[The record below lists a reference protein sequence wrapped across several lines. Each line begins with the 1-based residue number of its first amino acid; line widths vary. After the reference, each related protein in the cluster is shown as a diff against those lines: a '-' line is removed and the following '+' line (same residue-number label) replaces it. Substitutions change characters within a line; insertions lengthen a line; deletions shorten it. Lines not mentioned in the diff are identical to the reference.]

1 MLNLFILILIIILL
15 YLVINDYNKIQKSL
29 PLNNWKVNFS
39 SENTFKPIENPKC
52 VCIFA
57 YYEKNKKYQENL
69 IYFLEKGILDQV
81 DYYIV
86 INGKCT
92 VSIPDRSNI
101 TVIKRENNGFDF
113 GAWNY
118 CINNFINK
126 QYDYYIFINS
136 SVRGPYLKDKNTN
149 WVGEFLK
156 LFNTKDV
163 KLVGTSINIY
173 TNRGEK
179 DKIRNIFNHDG
190 PYTHVQSMFFILD
203 NESFNFLK
211 NNDFF
216 NKDYYNFNDLI
227 INKEIGMSQ
236 YILKNNWNINCI
248 LSNYINYDYRLVNKN
263 FNFSNENP
271 YHSVGYFGKSINPYE
286 VIFYKNN
293 MNYDLFEYINLL
305 INQIKII

>member
-1 MLNLFILILIIILL
+1 MLTLYILILIIILL
-15 YLVINDYNKIQKSL
+15 YLVINDNNKIQESS

-39 SENTFKPIENPKC
+39 LENIFKPIENPKC

-57 YYEKNKKYQENL
+57 YYEKNKKYKENL
-69 IYFLEKGILDQV
+69 RYFLEKGILDQV

-86 INGKCT
+86 INGECS
-92 VSIPDRSNI
+92 VSIPDSSNI
-101 TVIKRENNGFDF
+101 TVIKRENKGFDF

-118 CINNFINK
+118 CINNFIHK

-136 SVRGPYLKDKNTN
+136 SVGGPYLKDKNTN
-149 WVGEFLK
+149 WVKEFLK

-179 DKIRNIFNHDG
+179 DIIRNKFNHDG

-216 NKDYYNFNDLI
+216 NKNFYNFNDLI
-227 INKEIGMSQ
+227 INKELGMSQ
-236 YILKNNWNINCI
+236 LILKNNWNINCI
-248 LSNYINYDYRLVNKN
+248 LSNYMNYDYRLVNKN
-263 FNFSNENP
+263 INFSSDNP
-271 YHSVGYFGKSINPYE
+271 YKFRGYFGKSIDPYE

-293 MNYDLFEYINLL
+293 MYYDIFEYIFMSE
-305 INQIKII
+305 